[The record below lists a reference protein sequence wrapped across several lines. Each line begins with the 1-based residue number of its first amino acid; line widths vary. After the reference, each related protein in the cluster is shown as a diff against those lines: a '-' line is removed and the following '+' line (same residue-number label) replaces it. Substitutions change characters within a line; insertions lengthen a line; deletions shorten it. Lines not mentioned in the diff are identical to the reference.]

1 MKYNN
6 SIEILKLLTKAL
18 LAPEAIAYDPKKS
31 YTSDYSGNLDSNNSM
46 DNNIYAEPGGSYE
59 EYNESDSIK
68 NSSNEDKD
76 SYNGN
81 KNNDYYGKQKNTSS
95 NPQGVIDS
103 ITQEL
108 TSVRLQQAIILSE
121 IVGKPRSKTRKK
133 RRF

>member
-6 SIEILKLLTKAL
+6 SIELLKLLAKAL
-18 LAPEAIAYDPKKS
+18 LAPEAITYNPKKS
-31 YTSDYSGNLDSNNSM
+31 YVSDHSSDLESNNSM
-46 DNNIYAEPGGSYE
+46 NNNIYAEPEGSTE
-59 EYNESDSIK
+59 EYIESDSIE
-68 NSSNEDKD
+68 NSSNEDRE
-76 SYNGN
+76 SYNRN
-81 KNNDYYGKQKNTSS
+81 KNNGYYGKQKDTPS

-133 RRF
+133 RRL

>member
-1 MKYNN
+1 MKYSN
-6 SIEILKLLTKAL
+6 SIELLKLLAKAL

-31 YTSDYSGNLDSNNSM
+31 YVSDYSGDLESNNSM
-46 DNNIYAEPGGSYE
+46 NNNIYAESEGITE
-59 EYNESDSIK
+59 EYNESDSIE
-68 NSSNEDKD
+68 NSANEDKE
-76 SYNGN
+76 SYSDN
-81 KNNDYYGKQKNTSS
+81 KNIGYYGKQKGTSS

-121 IVGKPRSKTRKK
+121 IVGKPKSKTRKK

>member
-1 MKYNN
+1 MKYSN
-6 SIEILKLLTKAL
+6 SIELLKLLAKAL

-31 YTSDYSGNLDSNNSM
+31 YVSDYSGDLESNNSM
-46 DNNIYAEPGGSYE
+46 NNNIYAESEGITE
-59 EYNESDSIK
+59 EYNKS
-68 NSSNEDKD
+68 NSMENSANEDKE
-76 SYNGN
+76 SYSSN
-81 KNNDYYGKQKNTSS
+81 KNNGYYGKPKDASS

-121 IVGKPRSKTRKK
+121 IVGKPKSKTRKK

>member
-1 MKYNN
+1 MKYSN
-6 SIEILKLLTKAL
+6 SIELLKLLAKAL
-18 LAPEAIAYDPKKS
+18 LAPEAIAYDPKKN
-31 YTSDYSGNLDSNNSM
+31 YFSDYSSNLQSNNSM
-46 DNNIYAEPGGSYE
+46 DNNIYAEPGGSNE
-59 EYNESDSIK
+59 EYNESDSIE
-68 NSSNEDKD
+68 NNSNEDRE
-76 SYNGN
+76 SYNS
-81 KNNDYYGKQKNTSS
+81 NNNNGYYSKQKDTSS

>member
-1 MKYNN
+1 MKYSN
-6 SIEILKLLTKAL
+6 SIELLKLLAKAL
-18 LAPEAIAYDPKKS
+18 LAPDAIAYDPKRN
-31 YTSDYSGNLDSNNSM
+31 YFSDYSSNLESNNSM
-46 DNNIYAEPGGSYE
+46 DNNIYAEPGGSNE
-59 EYNESDSIK
+59 EYNESDYIE
-68 NSSNEDKD
+68 NNSNEDIE
-76 SYNGN
+76 SYNSN
-81 KNNDYYGKQKNTSS
+81 KNNGYYGKQKDTSS